1 MNLVYLRL
9 ENFLSF
15 KELYHEFISGAVLVQ
30 GKNLTEIESKET
42 NGAGKSSMGA
52 AIAKAVLD
60 NALRKQVV
68 DADLITWGE
77 EEAHIWL
84 TMYCPIRKQTLEIH
98 RTLRVKGGASLELK
112 VNEARVQVATLK
124 DGNNYILNWIGI
136 TSEDLRNY
144 YFINKEN
151 FKSFVS
157 SSNTDKLSLISRF
170 IKADAL
176 DEVDDIVKA
185 KNAPINEQI
194 EAALVEVNTV
204 QGELNAYTTQL
215 ENEKGRDLE
224 AERDQQMQSYI
235 DRVEDIAT
243 ELERHQK
250 DIENCNLAIEESN
263 KTIAKAQETIDVTNK
278 KLSKL
283 ESISFEEKYSAIDK
297 ERATADKALAEARQ
311 EINEVKNLGLECE
324 AEIKQ
329 LETFLKGAITCP
341 KCGHHFVPDSD
352 VELTVEEA
360 QAKIRENREAQTLA
374 EVDMEELNDQFK
386 KLADRVAEFDK
397 KFVKVRTEEQENVS
411 AMREVQK
418 LISQLKG
425 DVDRSN
431 ARIKMYRAQIADNEK
446 KISRCAEEADY
457 IEAQANKLENQPLIN
472 PRVDELEEQIALANV
487 KLKKRE
493 KTVDAYRELVAK
505 NTQWGLRLK
514 EFKMSLAV
522 EQLKIIQNFANRS
535 LQQQKSELRVAI
547 EGFKKDSK
555 GKVKSEITVYVIN
568 GDGEYK
574 SFWSFSGGERARIE
588 ISLIIAMAEMINST
602 NKWGGLHFLQI
613 DEVLEGTDPLGLSLL
628 VESLSDFTYPIYII
642 SHVMNIKTGVKTLT
656 IVKEKGY
663 SYVE

>member
-15 KELYHEFISGAVLVQ
+15 KELHHEFISGAVLVQ

-68 DADLITWGE
+68 DSDLITWGE

-84 TMYCPIRKQTLEIH
+84 AMYCPIRKQTLEIH

-112 VNEARVQVATLK
+112 VNDARVQVATLK

-176 DEVDDIVKA
+176 DEVDNIVKA

-224 AERDQQMQSYI
+224 AERDQQMQRWI

-243 ELERHQK
+243 ELERYQK
-250 DIENCNLAIEESN
+250 DIDSCNLAIEESN
-263 KTIAKAQETIDVTNK
+263 QAIAKVQQTITDANK
-278 KLSKL
+278 QLSEL
-283 ESISFEEKYSAIDK
+283 ESISFEKKYSAIDK
-297 ERATADKALAEARQ
+297 ERTTADKALAVARQ

-329 LETFLKGAITCP
+329 LETFLKGAVECP
-341 KCGHHFVPDSD
+341 KCGHHFVPDSN

-360 QAKIRENREAQTLA
+360 QAKIRENKEAQTLA
-374 EVDMEELNDQFK
+374 EVDMEELNEQFK

-397 KFVKVRTEEQENVS
+397 KFAKVRTEEQENVS

-425 DVDRSN
+425 DVDRSH

-457 IEAQANKLENQPLIN
+457 IEEQANKLENQPLIN
-472 PRVDELEEQIALANV
+472 PRIDELEEQIALANV

-505 NTQWGLRLK
+505 NIQWGLRLK

-568 GDGEYK
+568 GEGEYK